1 MATTTQFWTDE
12 NANLSQAFGTTVVW
26 TWDRGD
32 GTFFW
37 SFCVR
42 PLRRQADVF
51 VTVERVTA
59 VEDIRTNPS
68 AGRGGGQATKLTVTV
83 DTSSRELKG
92 KFTELRFTAIK
103 VSTP

>member
-1 MATTTQFWTDE
+1 MATTTQYWTDE
-12 NANLSQAFGTTVVW
+12 NALLYQAFGTTVDW
-26 TWDRGD
+26 TWDYGD

-68 AGRGGGQATKLTVTV
+68 AGRGGNQATILTVTV
-83 DTSSRELKG
+83 DTTSRDLRG
-92 KFTELRFTAIK
+92 KFTDLRFTAIK

>member
-1 MATTTQFWTDE
+1 MATTTQYWTDE
-12 NANLSQAFGTTVVW
+12 NANLSQAFGTTVDW
-26 TWDRGD
+26 TWDKGD

-68 AGRGGGQATKLTVTV
+68 AGRGGPQATILTVTV
-83 DTSSRELKG
+83 DTTSRGLKG